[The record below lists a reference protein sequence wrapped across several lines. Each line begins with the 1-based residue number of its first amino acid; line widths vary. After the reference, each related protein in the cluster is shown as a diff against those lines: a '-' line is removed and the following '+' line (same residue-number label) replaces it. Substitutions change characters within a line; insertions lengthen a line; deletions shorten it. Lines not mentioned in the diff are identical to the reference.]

1 MSENKIKVGITQG
14 DMNGIGPEVII
25 KALSDPA
32 ITELVTPVIYSSVK
46 VLQAHR
52 KSMGLEDFGVHVV
65 KPNDQFNP
73 KRINLVPCTDS
84 PDEVDFG
91 KPSEASGRLALKSID
106 TAVEDLKRGYID
118 VMVTAP
124 VDKHAVARV
133 LPGFIGHT
141 GYIKEK
147 FGAADVLMLLIN
159 ENLRV
164 GLVTEHLPLRDV
176 ANAVTIE
183 RIAAKGKIMAKSLLE
198 DFGIRKPRVAVL
210 GLNPHAG
217 DCGELGNEE
226 KTIIIPG
233 VDQLQNAGILAYGP
247 YSADGFFGSGTWQ
260 KFDAVLAMY
269 HDQGLAPFKAV
280 SFSSGVNFSTGL
292 PYVRTS
298 PDHGT
303 AFDIAGKN
311 LASESSLREAIFTAV
326 DIFKRRTNWKEISA
340 DPLKAQPRQKE
351 GRER

>member
-32 ITELVTPVIYSSVK
+32 ITELITPVIYSSVK

-52 KSMGLEDFGVHVV
+52 KSMGIEDFGVHVV
-65 KPNDQFNP
+65 KPNDLLNP

-106 TAVEDLKRGYID
+106 TAVDDLKRGYID
-118 VMVTAP
+118 AVVTAP

-133 LPGFIGHT
+133 LPGFTGHT
-141 GYIKEK
+141 GYIKDK

-176 ANAVTIE
+176 VNAVTIE
-183 RIAAKGKIMAKSLLE
+183 RIAAKGKLMAKSLLE
-198 DFGIRKPRVAVL
+198 DFGIRKPRIAVL

-217 DCGELGNEE
+217 DNGELGNEE
-226 KTIIIPG
+226 KLIILPA

-247 YSADGFFGSGTWQ
+247 YPADGFFGSGQWQ
-260 KFDAVLAMY
+260 KFDGVLAMY

-280 SFSSGVNFSTGL
+280 AFSSGVNFSAGL

-311 LASESSLREAIFTAV
+311 LASESSLREAIFAAV
-326 DIFKRRTNWKEISA
+326 DIFKQRTNWKEISA